1 MSEENGSEDEEIIC
15 IMTLGI
21 SSVGKTSFILRF
33 TQNTYTD
40 SYLAT
45 VGYDFKSKN
54 IIVKDQLY
62 KLLLYDTAG
71 QERYKSM
78 APNMIKMS
86 HGIIIMYDITNYS
99 SFNSVP
105 EYIDKIKELK
115 GDKFPIILIGNKIDK
130 ERERLVSEDEGKSL
144 AEQYGIDF
152 IEISNREGINI
163 EEAGM
168 NIVNRILE
176 ERKNESITGSKNPSN
191 SQSLNSSKY
200 SNIDGDGCNRC

>member
-54 IIVKDQLY
+54 IIIKGKKY
-62 KLLLYDTAG
+62 KLFLYDTAG
-71 QERYKSM
+71 QERYKSL
-78 APNMIKMS
+78 APNMIRKS
-86 HGIIIMYDITNYS
+86 DGIIIMYDITNYS

-168 NIVNRILE
+168 SIVNKILE

>member
-54 IIVKDQLY
+54 IIIKGKKY

-71 QERYKSM
+71 QERYKSL
-78 APNMIKMS
+78 APNMIRKS
-86 HGIIIMYDITNYS
+86 DGIIIMYDITNYS
-99 SFNSVP
+99 SFDSVP
-105 EYIDKIKELK
+105 EFIDKIKELK
-115 GDKFPIILIGNKIDK
+115 GDNFPIILIGNKIDK

-176 ERKNESITGSKNPSN
+176 ERKNESITGSKNRSN

>member
-1 MSEENGSEDEEIIC
+1 MSEKNGSENEDIIC
-15 IMTLGI
+15 IMTLGN

-45 VGYDFKSKN
+45 VGYDFKTKD
-54 IIVKDQLY
+54 IIIKGKKY
-62 KLLLYDTAG
+62 KLFLYDTAG
-71 QERYKSM
+71 QERYKSL
-78 APNMIKMS
+78 APNMIRKS
-86 HGIIIMYDITNYS
+86 DGIIIMYDITNYS
-99 SFNSVP
+99 SFDSVP
-105 EYIDKIKELK
+105 EFIDKIKELK
-115 GDKFPIILIGNKIDK
+115 GDNFPIILIGNKIDK

-176 ERKNESITGSKNPSN
+176 ERKNESITGSKNRSN

>member
-1 MSEENGSEDEEIIC
+1 MSEKNGSENEDIIC
-15 IMTLGI
+15 IMTLGN

-45 VGYDFKSKN
+45 VGYDFKT
-54 IIVKDQLY
+54 KDIKIKGKKY
-62 KLLLYDTAG
+62 KLFLYDTAG
-71 QERYKSM
+71 QERYKSL
-78 APNMIKMS
+78 APNMIRKS
-86 HGIIIMYDITNYS
+86 DGIIIMYDITNYS

-168 NIVNRILE
+168 NIVNRVIE
-176 ERKNESITGSKNPSN
+176 ERKNNKLKF

>member
-1 MSEENGSEDEEIIC
+1 MREKNGSENEDIIC
-15 IMTLGI
+15 IMTLGN

-45 VGYDFKSKN
+45 VGYDFKTKD
-54 IIVKDQLY
+54 IIIKGKKY

-71 QERYKSM
+71 QERYKSL
-78 APNMIKMS
+78 APNMIRKS
-86 HGIIIMYDITNYS
+86 DGIIIMYDITNYS
-99 SFNSVP
+99 SFDSVP
-105 EYIDKIKELK
+105 EFIEKIKELK
-115 GDKFPIILIGNKIDK
+115 GDNFPVILIGNKIDK
-130 ERERLVSEDEGKSL
+130 EEERLVSEDEGKSL

-168 NIVNRILE
+168 NIVNRVIE
-176 ERKNESITGSKNPSN
+176 ERKNNKLKF
-191 SQSLNSSKY
+191 SQSLNTSKY
-200 SNIDGDGCNRC
+200 SNVDGDGCNRC

>member
-1 MSEENGSEDEEIIC
+1 MSEKNGSENEDIIC
-15 IMTLGI
+15 IMTLGN

-176 ERKNESITGSKNPSN
+176 ERKNGGLKF
-191 SQSLNSSKY
+191 SQNLNSSKY
-200 SNIDGDGCNRC
+200 SNIDGDECNKC

>member
-45 VGYDFKSKN
+45 VGYDFKTKD
-54 IIVKDQLY
+54 IIIKGKKY
-62 KLLLYDTAG
+62 KLFLYDTAG
-71 QERYKSM
+71 QERYKSL
-78 APNMIKMS
+78 APNMIRKS
-86 HGIIIMYDITNYS
+86 DGIIIMYDITNYS
-99 SFNSVP
+99 SFDSVP
-105 EYIDKIKELK
+105 EFIEKIKELK
-115 GDKFPIILIGNKIDK
+115 GDNFPVILIGNKIDK
-130 ERERLVSEDEGKSL
+130 EEERLVSEDEGKSL

-168 NIVNRILE
+168 NIVNRVIE
-176 ERKNESITGSKNPSN
+176 ERKNNKLKF

-200 SNIDGDGCNRC
+200 SNVDGDECNKC